1 MRSSLILPLGLVLAG
16 LVGCG
21 SKGPATAPV
30 TSTQAKNA
38 PSWIDNE
45 EIPDGLAA
53 VGIAQPNPMGDKSL
67 QRTVAIGDARTK
79 LAGKLKVRVQ
89 NMFSQL
95 NQQVTTAAADGT
107 KKPIKN
113 DVMNR
118 VIENVTRQV
127 VDQELAGT
135 STRAF
140 WADPTDGS
148 LYVFVVMTKDTMDR
162 AMSNA
167 AQAQIKGDRP
177 GRAEPQR
184 RPGQAGR
191 RHRRQRQPRQ
201 LIPAEPAAA
210 ALGRLSR
217 VRIMASWGGDSP

>member
-1 MRSSLILPLGLVLAG
+1 MRSSFILPLGLALVG

-21 SKGPATAPV
+21 PKQAPHTVPV
-30 TSTQAKNA
+30 TTTPAKNA

-53 VGIAQPNPMGDKSL
+53 TGIAQSNPMGDKSL
-67 QRTVAIGDARTK
+67 QRTVAIADARTK

-95 NQQVTTAAADGT
+95 NQQVTTASADGT
-107 KKPIKN
+107 KKPIKS

-118 VIENVTRQV
+118 VIDNVTRQL

-140 WADPTDGS
+140 WTDPNDGN
-148 LYVFVVMTKDTMDR
+148 LYVFVVMTRDTMDR
-162 AMSNA
+162 ALASA
-167 AQAQIKGDRP
+167 AQAQIKKEIAQGEQSLDK
-177 GRAEPQR
+177 ALDKLD
-184 RPGQAGR
+184 AA
-191 RHRRQRQPRQ
+191 
-201 LIPAEPAAA
+201 IAASNATPAQ
-210 ALGRLSR
+210 
-217 VRIMASWGGDSP
+217 

>member
-1 MRSSLILPLGLVLAG
+1 MRSSLILPLGLVFAG

-21 SKGPATAPV
+21 AKKGPATVPV
-30 TSTQAKNA
+30 TSTPTKNA

-53 VGIAQPNPMGDKSL
+53 VGIAQPNPMGDKSM
-67 QRTVAIGDARTK
+67 QRTVAIADARTK

-95 NQQVTTAAADGT
+95 NQQVATATADGSR
-107 KKPIKN
+107 KPIKT

-118 VIENVTRQV
+118 VIDNVTRQL

-140 WADPTDGS
+140 WTDPADGN

-162 AMSNA
+162 AMAGA
-167 AQAQIKGDRP
+167 AQNQIRKELAQGEQSLEHALDKLDAAI
-177 GRAEPQR
+177 A
-184 RPGQAGR
+184 ASAN
-191 RHRRQRQPRQ
+191 
-201 LIPAEPAAA
+201 PA
-210 ALGRLSR
+210 
-217 VRIMASWGGDSP
+217 

>member
-1 MRSSLILPLGLVLAG
+1 MRKSFILPLGVALAG

-21 SKGPATAPV
+21 PKQAPTTVPV
-30 TSTQAKNA
+30 TSTPTKNA

-53 VGIAQPNPMGDKSL
+53 VGIAQPNPMGDKSM

-95 NQQVTTAAADGT
+95 NQQVTTATADAS
-107 KKPIKN
+107 KKPIKT

-118 VIENVTRQV
+118 VMENVTRQL
-127 VDQELAGT
+127 VDQELSGT

-140 WADPTDGS
+140 WNDPSDGN

-162 AMSNA
+162 ALAGA
-167 AQAQIKGDRP
+167 AQAQIKKEIAGGEKDLN
-177 GRAEPQR
+177 RA
-184 RPGQAGR
+184 
-191 RHRRQRQPRQ
+191 
-201 LIPAEPAAA
+201 LDKLDAAIA
-210 ALGRLSR
+210 ASSNP
-217 VRIMASWGGDSP
+217 MN

>member
-1 MRSSLILPLGLVLAG
+1 MRPSTILPLALALAG

-21 SKGPATAPV
+21 PKKAPNTIPV
-30 TSTQAKNA
+30 TTTPARNA

-53 VGIAQPNPMGDKSL
+53 TGIAQPNPMGDKAL
-67 QRTVAIGDARTK
+67 QRTVAIADARTK

-95 NQQVTTAAADGT
+95 NQQVTTAAADSSQ
-107 KKPIKN
+107 KPIKA
-113 DVMNR
+113 DVVNR

-140 WADPTDGS
+140 WTDPSDQN
-148 LYVFVVMTKDTMDR
+148 LYVFVVMTKDTVDH
-162 AMSNA
+162 ALANA
-167 AQAQIKGDRP
+167 AQTQIKREIDQGEQSLDK
-177 GRAEPQR
+177 A
-184 RPGQAGR
+184 
-191 RHRRQRQPRQ
+191 
-201 LIPAEPAAA
+201 LDKLDAAIA
-210 ALGRLSR
+210 AS
-217 VRIMASWGGDSP
+217 DTPFH

>member
-1 MRSSLILPLGLVLAG
+1 MRSSLVLPLGIALTG
-16 LVGCG
+16 LVACG
-21 SKGPATAPV
+21 PKQAPNTVPV
-30 TSTQAKNA
+30 TTTSARNA

-45 EIPDGLAA
+45 DIPDGLAA
-53 VGIAQPNPMGDKSL
+53 VGIAQPNPMGDRSM
-67 QRTVAIGDARTK
+67 QRTVAIADARTK

-107 KKPIKN
+107 KKPIKT

-118 VIENVTRQV
+118 VIDNVTRQL

-140 WADPTDGS
+140 WTDSADGS

-162 AMSNA
+162 AMAGA
-167 AQAQIKGDRP
+167 AQAQIRKEIAQGEQSLDK
-177 GRAEPQR
+177 ALDKLD
-184 RPGQAGR
+184 AA
-191 RHRRQRQPRQ
+191 
-201 LIPAEPAAA
+201 IAASANPA
-210 ALGRLSR
+210 
-217 VRIMASWGGDSP
+217 

>member
-1 MRSSLILPLGLVLAG
+1 MRASLMLPLVLALAG

-21 SKGPATAPV
+21 SKRKPDTVPV
-30 TSTQAKNA
+30 TTTSSRNA

-53 VGIAQPNPMGDKSL
+53 VGIAQPNPMRDKSL
-67 QRTVAIGDARTK
+67 QRTVAIADARTK

-95 NQQVTTAAADGT
+95 NQQVTTATADT
-107 KKPIKN
+107 SQKPIKT

-118 VIENVTRQV
+118 VVENVTRQL

-135 STRAF
+135 STRAL
-140 WADPTDGS
+140 WTDPADGN

-162 AMSNA
+162 ALAGA
-167 AQAQIKGDRP
+167 AQAQIKQEIAQGEHSLDRALDKLDAAIAASAP
-177 GRAEPQR
+177 GT
-184 RPGQAGR
+184 GTN
-191 RHRRQRQPRQ
+191 
-201 LIPAEPAAA
+201 
-210 ALGRLSR
+210 
-217 VRIMASWGGDSP
+217 